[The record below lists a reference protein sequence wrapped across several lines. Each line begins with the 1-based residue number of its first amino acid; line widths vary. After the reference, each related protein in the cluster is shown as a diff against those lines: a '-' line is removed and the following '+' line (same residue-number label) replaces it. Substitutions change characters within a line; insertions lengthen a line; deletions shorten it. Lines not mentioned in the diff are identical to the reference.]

1 MSALPSQPAPDSV
14 PGLHIATIAYEGL
27 IWDAWLEF
35 ESDLHRPTSYRG
47 RLRFEPPTG
56 GEGPAATETGV
67 IFIEDSYEA
76 AVAKA
81 RSFDDRQLQAL
92 LRSTLPAV
100 D

>member
-1 MSALPSQPAPDSV
+1 MTALPSQPAPDSV

-35 ESDLHRPTSYRG
+35 ESDLHQATGHRARI
-47 RLRFEPPTG
+47 RFEPPTG
-56 GEGPAATETGV
+56 EGSDPTETAV

-81 RSFDDRQLQAL
+81 RSFDDRQLQNL
-92 LRSTLPAV
+92 LRSTLPAA